1 MLEKVTVWLGA
12 TSPCDRVVRLV
23 PSLVVPLSLLVPLLP
38 F

>member
-12 TSPCDRVVRLV
+12 TSPCDRGVRLV
-23 PSLVVPLSLLVPLLP
+23 PFLLVPPSLLVPLPP